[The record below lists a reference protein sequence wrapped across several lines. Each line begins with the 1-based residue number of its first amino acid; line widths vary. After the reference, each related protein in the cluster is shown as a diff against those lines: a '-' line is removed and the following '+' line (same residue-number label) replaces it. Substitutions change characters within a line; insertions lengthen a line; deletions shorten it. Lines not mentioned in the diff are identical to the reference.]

1 MFFSLGH
8 STCIPPQPH
17 LPSAQANNHRIVV
30 ITSIVVAGTA
40 AGVSKRFDDFA
51 RVGGIVGTSVSAA
64 FLTILGVMNVYI
76 LYKLVKQLNMLM
88 YSSQEGVLFGEGIVG
103 DWDTPGAGCFT
114 RMCRGLF
121 GLIDRPWKMYPL
133 GVLCEFASFYGWR
146 CVDGKLKEMALQ
158 LALASIL
165 LRR

>member
-8 STCIPPQPH
+8 STCIPSQLH
-17 LPSAQANNHRIVV
+17 SSLTQADSHRIVIV
-30 ITSIVVAGTA
+30 TSIVVAGTA

-76 LYKLVKQLNMLM
+76 LYKLIKQLNMLM
-88 YSSQEGVLFGEGIVG
+88 HSSQGGVLFGEGTLG
-103 DWDTPGAGCFT
+103 DWSTPGAGCFT
-114 RMCRGLF
+114 RMCRALF

-133 GVLCEFASFYGWR
+133 GALCESASKMFPTLTKFFIVPYFSACSQVR
-146 CVDGKLKEMALQ
+146 
-158 LALASIL
+158 
-165 LRR
+165 